1 MCTFILNFISYFR
14 FNNMAKIPR
23 TLQQIKAQWGIIKMF
38 EKRKKFNEGKEISQT
53 GSAPPPASES
63 PSEED
68 IAMWLPHEFSTDSNE
83 FSPKNQVHKHKD
95 TRTSTKVTHKL
106 NILF

>member
-1 MCTFILNFISYFR
+1 
-14 FNNMAKIPR
+14 MAKVPR

-38 EKRKKFNEGKEISQT
+38 EKRKKFKEGKEISQT
-53 GSAPPPASES
+53 GSVPPPTSES

-68 IAMWLPHEFSTDSNE
+68 IAVWLPHELSTDSNE
-83 FSPKNQVHKHKD
+83 LSSKSQVHKHKG
-95 TRTSTKVTHKL
+95 TQTSTKITHRL